1 MPSELEVRRFYDT
14 VAPRYAQL
22 LPGPT
27 AEQAVDLGLLT
38 AFASDVART
47 AHAVVLDAGCG
58 TGRLIPLL
66 RDAGL
71 RSIGV
76 DPSPGMLAIARTR
89 FPETRFEVGGLAAL
103 PVPGA
108 AVDGVL
114 AWYSIIHTPP
124 ERLGPVVAELA
135 RVVRPRGTVLLGF
148 QAGTGTRL
156 IERGYGT
163 EATITA
169 VLHDPQDVADRLEA
183 GGFAVDEVVRRGAV
197 RERHDQG
204 FVRAHLPAAEPA

>member
-1 MPSELEVRRFYDT
+1 MPSEREVRRFYDT
-14 VAPRYAQL
+14 VAPRYAEL

-27 AEQAVDLGLLT
+27 AEQLIDLGLLR
-38 AFASDVART
+38 AFARDVARI
-47 AHAVVLDAGCG
+47 APALVLDAGCG
-58 TGRLIPLL
+58 TGRLTPLL

-89 FPETRFEVGGLAAL
+89 FPESRFEVGGLTAL
-103 PVPGA
+103 PVADA

-114 AWYSIIHTPP
+114 AWYSIIHTPTA
-124 ERLGPVVAELA
+124 RLGPVVAELA
-135 RVVRPRGTVLLGF
+135 RVLRPGGPVLLGF

-169 VLHDPQDVADRLEA
+169 VLHDPQVVADRLEA
-183 GGFAVDEVVRRGAV
+183 GGFAVDEVLRRAAV
-197 RERHDQG
+197 GERYDQG
-204 FVRAHLPAAEPA
+204 FVRAHLPAA